1 MFTGIVEE
9 LGQVTATRFGQEHP
23 RLTVAS
29 PTALDGTRAGD
40 SIAVEGV
47 CLTVEERTEGDFTV
61 GLMPETLR
69 RTALGHLRPG
79 DPVNVERSLAAN
91 GRIGGHFVQG
101 HVDAVGTIRDRRA
114 DGAALLIA
122 IESPAAIARYIV
134 EKGYIAVDGAS
145 LTVVSRTNDAFV
157 VSLVRHTQGA
167 TTLAGKPVGAPVNLE
182 VDILGKYVEQLVSG
196 VVTTA
201 ASG

>member
-9 LGQVTATRFGQEHP
+9 LGQVAVTHFEQQHP
-23 RLTVAS
+23 RLTIAARA
-29 PTALDGTRAGD
+29 ALDGARVGD

-69 RTALGHLRPG
+69 RTALARLRPG

-101 HVDAVGTIRDRRA
+101 HVDAVGTIRERRE
-114 DGAALLIA
+114 DGAALLVT
-122 IESPAAIARYIV
+122 IEFPATIARYIV

-145 LTVVSRTNDAFV
+145 LTVVSCDGNSLA

-182 VDILGKYVEQLVSG
+182 VDILGKYVERLA
-196 VVTTA
+196 TA
-201 ASG
+201 HAATSPTG

>member
-9 LGQVTATRFGQEHP
+9 LGQVTVTHFEQQHP
-23 RLTVAS
+23 RLTIAGR
-29 PTALDGTRAGD
+29 TALDGARVGD

-69 RTALGHLRPG
+69 RTALERLRPG

-101 HVDAVGTIRDRRA
+101 HVDAVGTIRERRE
-114 DGAALLIA
+114 DGAALLVT
-122 IESPAAIARYIV
+122 IESPATIARYIV

-145 LTVVSRTNDAFV
+145 LTVVSSNANEFT

-182 VDILGKYVEQLVSG
+182 VDILGKYVERLA
-196 VVTTA
+196 TA
-201 ASG
+201 LAATSPAG